1 MATHLPRSERPR
13 FLRPSAAPVDHLC
26 MATSTTPRPDSGTSP
41 ARSTARK
48 TKSSSKRLSRAV
60 VRDVEAGS
68 QVDCPHCGERV
79 KFQAKMR
86 NKQVICN
93 IYVRGQWN
101 RVEHYHL
108 ACYLEAGSGAYRLR
122 GRGRGAE
129 LADRVGDETK
139 RSAERREGRGQRRSL
154 PQPDHSRRGEPARL
168 VTSPLLDEA
177 ERADLAMGWQ
187 RYGRDP
193 IVRQ

>member
-1 MATHLPRSERPR
+1 
-13 FLRPSAAPVDHLC
+13 

-48 TKSSSKRLSRAV
+48 TKSSSKRRSRAV

-93 IYVRGQWN
+93 IYVRGDWN

-108 ACYLEAGSGAYRLR
+108 ACYLEAG
-122 GRGRGAE
+122 
-129 LADRVGDETK
+129 
-139 RSAERREGRGQRRSL
+139 
-154 PQPDHSRRGEPARL
+154 QPHGN
-168 VTSPLLDEA
+168 
-177 ERADLAMGWQ
+177 ADLQADT
-187 RYGRDP
+187 RRVSANAPRRDAAAA
-193 IVRQ
+193 QASDAGA